1 MNMNKTIVLPE
12 QKPVKI
18 KPPSNEVRSIERTPQ
33 RGTSVG
39 VRGFSGET
47 TKEFRRMNSIS
58 LDEPCSPS
66 AKQNEYFSTSEIEN
80 NSGITLVDLSSKVS
94 SYRNTSTEKEKQK
107 RVVTNTKRWRFTE
120 EDYTKE
126 NQLALLKS
134 IQHMEPGISTDSQIS
149 VLQQLNQ
156 KVAGYKSQ
164 DISKDKYN
172 PILFVTR
179 ERVIELLIKSQLK
192 CHYCKN
198 DVKVLYEIVREPLQ
212 WTLDRIDNDYG
223 HNTGNLFVACLS
235 CNLRRR
241 TIYHE
246 RYVMTKICTNVI
258 KLS

>member
-1 MNMNKTIVLPE
+1 MSKTIVLPH
-12 QKPVKI
+12 QL
-18 KPPSNEVRSIERTPQ
+18 SYDN
-33 RGTSVG
+33 
-39 VRGFSGET
+39 
-47 TKEFRRMNSIS
+47 NST
-58 LDEPCSPS
+58 
-66 AKQNEYFSTSEIEN
+66 NSEIEMTPD
-80 NSGITLVDLSSKVS
+80 SHTRSTGI
-94 SYRNTSTEKEKQK
+94 EKKQK
-107 RVVTNTKRWRFTE
+107 RVVTTTKTWRFTE

-126 NQLALLKS
+126 KQIILLKS
-134 IQHMEPGISTDSQIS
+134 IQNINKENNLEQATIPQKC
-149 VLQQLNQ
+149 VLQQLAQ
-156 KVAGYKSQ
+156 KITGYKSQ
-164 DISKDKYN
+164 DIAKDLYN

-179 ERVIELLIKSQLK
+179 GRVIELLLESDLL
-192 CHYCKN
+192 CHYCKK